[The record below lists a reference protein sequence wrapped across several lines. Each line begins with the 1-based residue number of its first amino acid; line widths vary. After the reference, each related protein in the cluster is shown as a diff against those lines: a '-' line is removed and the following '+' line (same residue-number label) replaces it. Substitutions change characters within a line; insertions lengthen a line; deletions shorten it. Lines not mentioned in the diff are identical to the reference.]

1 MTTSAD
7 GSEPIQL
14 RVSSKVAY
22 VWDVDGMFSF
32 SSSINKHT
40 NESTYASD
48 IATIRSEH
56 RICGILTGTLP
67 HLSQQNVFLGVPLV
81 LMPEEAVLLVD
92 IGELVLNKLQVC
104 KTMQD

>member
-14 RVSSKVAY
+14 RVSNKVAY
-22 VWDVDGMFSF
+22 VWDVDGMFS
-32 SSSINKHT
+32 SSLINKHA

-92 IGELVLNKLQVC
+92 IGELVLNKSQVC
-104 KTMQD
+104 KTTQD